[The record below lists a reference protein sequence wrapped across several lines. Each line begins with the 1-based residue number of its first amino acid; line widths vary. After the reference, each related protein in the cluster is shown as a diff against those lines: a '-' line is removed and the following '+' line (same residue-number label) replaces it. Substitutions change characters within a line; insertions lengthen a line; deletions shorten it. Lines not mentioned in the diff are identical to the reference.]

1 MSKIQIEIKDEY
13 FQTLLNFLNLLP
25 EDLIKI
31 KIDPEMVADESD
43 LVSYKAA
50 KAEYEKGEIYTL
62 EDVIRES
69 KSV

>member
-13 FQTLLNFLNLLP
+13 FQTFLNFLNLLP
-25 EDLIKI
+25 EDLIEI

-43 LVSYKAA
+43 LVSYKTART
-50 KAEYEKGEIYTL
+50 EYEKGEVFTL
-62 EDVIRES
+62 EDVIKER